1 MFNLA
6 RLAINCFFTD
16 KEFNF
21 IEKTDGYNMKK
32 LKYSSVKL
40 PPGTIE
46 NGIIYK
52 EERLLKLLK
61 DTFKLFKIKARR
73 VNLVVHEELFT
84 FRKIEVPIIYKPTE
98 IGDYIMSQI
107 GKTIMIPFDNMK
119 MDYIIHKKNEDAYEV
134 IMFYAPK
141 HELTAYIDLFYE
153 MNMQVVRTD
162 IPPLSLHRLY
172 YYRKYEDSDIQFDK
186 DIMFLAIFDDTYSM
200 YIFDQEIPVF
210 SLVQNLHVS
219 QLDGDKYLTVLD
231 QEIAK
236 ISNYYKFNLNGGDCS
251 IEKVVLFN
259 MSTKL
264 DDNDIRDY
272 FHEEGALVYTEVFDM
287 KTISKIVDTLIDKEC
302 YIPLAASLPDPKG
315 IF

>member
-1 MFNLA
+1 MS

-21 IEKTDGYNMKK
+21 IEKPDGYNMKK

-52 EERLLKLLK
+52 EEALTKLLK

-73 VNLVVHEELFT
+73 VNLIVHEELFT
-84 FRKIEVPIIYKPTE
+84 FRKIDVPIIYKPAE
-98 IGDYIMSQI
+98 IGDYIESQI
-107 GKTIMIPFDNMK
+107 GKTIMIPFDDMK
-119 MDYIIHKKNEDAYEV
+119 MDYIIHKKNEDSYEV

-141 HELTAYIDLFYE
+141 HELKSYVDLFYE

-172 YYRKYEDSDIQFDK
+172 YYRKYEDSDIKFDK

-200 YIFDQEIPVF
+200 YIFDQEIPIF
-210 SLVQNLHVS
+210 SLVQNLNVS
-219 QLDGDKYLTVLD
+219 QLQGERYLDVLD
-231 QEIAK
+231 QEVAK
-236 ISNYYKFNLNGGDCS
+236 ISNYYKFNLNAGDRS
-251 IEKVVLFN
+251 IEKLVLFN

-264 DDNDIRDY
+264 TNDQINNY
-272 FHEEGALVYTEVFDM
+272 FFEEGSLMKTEVFDM
-287 KTISKIVDTLIDKEC
+287 KTVSKIVDTLIDREC
-302 YIPLAASLPDPKG
+302 YLPLAASLPDPKG
-315 IF
+315 MW

>member
-1 MFNLA
+1 MS

-21 IEKTDGYNMKK
+21 IEKLDGYNMKK

-61 DTFKLFKIKARR
+61 DTFRLFKIKARR
-73 VNLVVHEELFT
+73 VNLIIHEELF
-84 FRKIEVPIIYKPTE
+84 PIIYKPSE
-98 IGDYIMSQI
+98 IGDYIESQI
-107 GKTIMIPFDNMK
+107 GKTIMIPFKDMK
-119 MDYIIHKKNEDAYEV
+119 MDYIIHKKSEDSYEV

-141 HELTAYIDLFYE
+141 HELKSYVDLFYE
-153 MNMQVVRTD
+153 MNMQVVKTD

-186 DIMFLAIFDDTYSM
+186 DIMFIAIFDSTYSM

-210 SLVQNLHVS
+210 SLVQNLSVS
-219 QLDGDKYLTVLD
+219 QLEGEKYMEVLD
-231 QEIAK
+231 QEISK
-236 ISNYYKFNLNGGDCS
+236 ISNYYKFNLNAGDKS
-251 IEKVVLFN
+251 IKKLVLFN

-264 DDNDIRDY
+264 SNNQLHDY
-272 FHEEGALVYTEVFDM
+272 FYEDGSLLKMEVFDM
-287 KTISKIVDTLIDKEC
+287 KTVSKIVDTLIDREC
-302 YIPLAASLPDPKG
+302 YIPLAASLADPKG
-315 IF
+315 MF